1 MKKILSLL
9 MVLCLV
15 VGMVPLT
22 ASAEEVATGTE
33 KTEITN
39 FSDLQKDFLLES
51 DIPFK
56 NPVFMRVVRLWKT

>member
-15 VGMVPLT
+15 VGMVPLP
-22 ASAEEVATGTE
+22 ASAEDVATGTE

-39 FSDLQKDFLLES
+39 FSELQKDFLL
-51 DIPFK
+51 
-56 NPVFMRVVRLWKT
+56 